1 MSDTVLEK
9 PATKAAKLA
18 EAQLMIVDCDIH
30 PGFTTKDELGKFMPL
45 RWRQH
50 VQDCGIRTSNPF
62 VGSLPYPRMGN
73 GMRQDSYPPDGGAP
87 ASNLEFMQ
95 AQLLD
100 PLNIEFGLLHALNP
114 GPAASNLE
122 QGNAV
127 CVAVNDWQVDKWL
140 SKDKRLKGGIVVNQ
154 DDAVGSI
161 AEIERNASDQRFV
174 QIGMV
179 PRSIESMGRQ
189 RYWPIYELAE
199 SLDLPIGV
207 HSAGYGTH
215 TNSAGGWGS
224 FYIEEHCGFAHP
236 AQTVII
242 SMIFEGVFERFP
254 KLKLVVVEGGFAW
267 LAPLMWR
274 MDREWERMKDEVP
287 HLKMKPSEY
296 VKRNIW
302 LTTQPVEEPP
312 NVRHMTPLLEWI
324 GHDKLLFSTDYP
336 HWDFDDPNRA
346 FRVPMAAGVK
356 EGILRDNALSVYQRL
371 TK

>member
-9 PATKAAKLA
+9 PATKAAKPA
-18 EAQLMIVDCDIH
+18 EVQLGIVDCDIH

-50 VQDCGIRTSNPF
+50 VQDYGIRTSNPF

-114 GPAASNLE
+114 GPLASNLE

-127 CVAVNDWQVDKWL
+127 CAAVNDWQVDKWL
-140 SKDKRLKGGIVVNQ
+140 SKDKRLKGGIVIAQ
-154 DDAVGSI
+154 DDATASI
-161 AEIERNASDQRFV
+161 AEIERHAGDQRFV

-199 SLDLPIGV
+199 SLDLPLGV

-224 FYIEEHCGFAHP
+224 FYIEEHCGFAYP

-287 HLKMKPSEY
+287 HLKMKPSDY

-312 NVRHMTPLLEWI
+312 NVRHMTPLLDWI

-346 FRVPMAAGVK
+346 FRVPMAPELK
-356 EGILRDNALSVYQRL
+356 QGIMRNNALSVYQRL
-371 TK
+371 NK